1 MNIGDLAG
9 MRRRYLMAG
18 LDLPDLQSDPMKQ
31 FAQWLAEAVGTAPDE
46 FHEPNAM
53 TLATADL
60 EGRVTARIVLLKGF
74 DAAGFRFFTNFHSE
88 KAQQLQENPQAALL
102 FYWPYLERQV
112 RIEGRTTRVTSEE
125 SSGYFHA
132 RPRGS
137 QLSALVSPQ
146 SQVVADRAELE
157 RLVSGALSQFGD
169 DEIPAP
175 DYWGGYL
182 LRPDRIEF
190 WKGRDNRLHDRFRYT
205 RSAHGWSID
214 RLAP

>member
-1 MNIGDLAG
+1 MSVGDLAG
-9 MRRRYLMAG
+9 MRRRYPMTG
-18 LDLPDLQSDPMKQ
+18 LDLADLQADPMKQ
-31 FAQWLAEAVGTAPDE
+31 FAQWLAEAVRTAPDE

-53 TLATADL
+53 TLATADR

-74 DAAGFRFFTNFHSE
+74 DAAGFRFFTNFGSE
-88 KAQQLQENPQAALL
+88 KAYQLQENPQAALL

-112 RIEGRTTRVTSEE
+112 RIEGLTARVGTEE
-125 SSGYFHA
+125 SASYFYA

-146 SQVVADRAELE
+146 SQVVADRGELE
-157 RLVSGALSQFGD
+157 RLVAAAERQFGD
-169 DEIPAP
+169 AEIPAP

-182 LRPDRIEF
+182 LQPDRVEF

-205 RSAHGWSID
+205 RSAQGWSID